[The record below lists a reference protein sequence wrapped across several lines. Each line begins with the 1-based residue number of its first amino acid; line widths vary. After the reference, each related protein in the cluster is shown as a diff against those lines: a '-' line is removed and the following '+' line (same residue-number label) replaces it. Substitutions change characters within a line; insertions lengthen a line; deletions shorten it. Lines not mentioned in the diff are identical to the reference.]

1 MAFMDDQL
9 EPNAQSQQQKPHSPM
24 SKEKSVLHNN
34 TSDYQFILQLFD
46 SDFAPYS
53 DVLLIP
59 WQHNDNEYDIILKRN
74 KYTFSW
80 C

>member
-1 MAFMDDQL
+1 MTSW
-9 EPNAQSQQQKPHSPM
+9 SQTPKVNKKNHIPLSMP
-24 SKEKSVLHNN
+24 KEKSVPHNN
-34 TSDYQFILQLFD
+34 TSDYQFILQLFA

-53 DVLLIP
+53 DALLIP